1 MRSALVTVLAV
12 VLLVLLCQ
20 SQNPRSIPSPMR
32 HAQELQAQNEMPHAF
47 SRAVDPSAVRGEAE
61 QLSSLAASIPSDIQN
76 ANKGLM
82 SKDLILKLKQIEKL
96 SKHLRGE
103 LAKPGR

>member
-1 MRSALVTVLAV
+1 VRSALVAVLAV
-12 VLLVLLCQ
+12 VLFVLLCQ
-20 SQNPRSIPSPMR
+20 SQSPRSIPSPMR
-32 HAQELQAQNEMPHAF
+32 HAQELQAQNESPHAL
-47 SRAVDPSAVRGEAE
+47 SLTADPSAVRGEAD
-61 QLSSLAASIPSDIQN
+61 QLANLAASIPSDIQN

-96 SKHLRGE
+96 SRHLRGE